1 MISIEVLFA
10 QLPGLR
16 PQDLERWI
24 VNEWVRPDG
33 SAGAYLFHEI
43 DVARVRLI
51 RELCDEMKVDEDAL
65 PIVLSLLD
73 QLYALRRQMREL
85 GAAIDRT
92 VSEDVR
98 RSLVAHLTQR
108 Q

>member
-1 MISIEVLFA
+1 MISIEVLFT

-24 VNEWVRPDG
+24 VNDWVRPDG
-33 SAGAYLFHEI
+33 APGAYLFQDI

-51 RELCDEMKVDEDAL
+51 QELRDEMKVDEDAL

-73 QLYALRRQMREL
+73 QLYALRRQIRDL
-85 GAAIDRT
+85 GAALDRT

-108 Q
+108 H